1 MRFKKGIL
9 KSKQLNTVVK
19 KKEVSASRV
28 TRLVTLF
35 TASVVTC
42 TTLCMMSN
50 TTEALMLD
58 EVVAQNMENTV
69 AEMRTATQSIEQP
82 RLYANASADT
92 ALTVYS
98 RDDDILQFDWYI
110 PKITLDYEWETFE
123 LSYKYQKHLYTECQR
138 FGFTTKE
145 DYFLMLG
152 VIARES
158 RFDPA
163 PENLAG
169 KPYFG
174 FMGCGYDAAT
184 DISKWIG
191 LDYTLDVYD
200 PYDNITL
207 GVATH
212 AYLLEQLDNDEYAAL
227 WAYGSGLQGYRDAVA
242 GGQTTS
248 SYPKKAYK
256 YRDMLMD
263 DDLNP
268 KVSVRFDVAEF

>member
-1 MRFKKGIL
+1 MKFNKGML
-9 KSKQLNTVVK
+9 KSKQLDAVVE

-28 TRLVTLF
+28 TKLLTLF
-35 TASVVTC
+35 TTSVVVC
-42 TTLCMMSN
+42 STLCILSN

-58 EVVAQNMENTV
+58 EVVAQNIETPAV
-69 AEMRTATQSIEQP
+69 EIQSATQHIEQP
-82 RLYANASADT
+82 RLYARASEDNT
-92 ALTVYS
+92 LTVYS
-98 RDDDILQFDWYI
+98 RDDDVLQFDWYI
-110 PKITLDYEWETFE
+110 PKFTLDYEWETFE

-158 RFDPA
+158 RFDPD
-163 PENLAG
+163 PENFAG
-169 KPYFG
+169 KSYYG
-174 FMGCGYDAAT
+174 FMGCGYDVAK

-191 LDYTLDVYD
+191 LDYTLDVHD

-227 WAYGSGLQGYRDAVA
+227 WAYGSGLTGYRDAVA
-242 GGQTTS
+242 SGQTTS
-248 SYPKKAYK
+248 SYPEKAYK

-263 DDLNP
+263 DELNP